1 VTWDNTN
8 NYFVETDNDNVQ
20 HTKERCLAFKEIT
33 KDPNKKKAVETMK
46 EIEHTTNNQNH
57 KQITLEMVQRK
68 LESIGIIINVEKLI
82 VNKYHCIICDKI
94 IAKYSLVSEH
104 IQKHVKE
111 TVNKKE

>member
-1 VTWDNTN
+1 
-8 NYFVETDNDNVQ
+8 
-20 HTKERCLAFKEIT
+20 
-33 KDPNKKKAVETMK
+33 
-46 EIEHTTNNQNH
+46 
-57 KQITLEMVQRK
+57 
-68 LESIGIIINVEKLI
+68 